1 MYKIIDGYI
10 IKGLIHS
17 RVELYKI
24 WNFSL
29 EEKDVLKLIL
39 YYNYKII
46 FYYYIY
52 CYWCIL

>member
-1 MYKIIDGYI
+1 MRSMYKIIDGYI

-52 CYWCIL
+52 CY